1 MSNDTIF
8 LREIERGDLP
18 TINAWRADKALVALL
33 GGVFRYVGTE
43 VDDKWFD
50 SYLGS
55 RAGNV
60 RLAVCLASTQELIG
74 VTYLLGID
82 WVSRC
87 AEFSIQIGAESARGR
102 GIGEAATRLTLDH
115 AFGDLN
121 LHRVSLSVLA
131 SNARAIALYEKVGFR
146 AEGLLRKAAFKE
158 GRYLDVVAMGMLA
171 ADRA

>member
-1 MSNDTIF
+1 MSDNTIF

-18 TINAWRADKALVALL
+18 TINAWRADKALVSLL
-33 GGVFRYVGTE
+33 GGAFRYVGAE
-43 VDDKWFD
+43 IDNKWFD

-60 RLAVCLASTQELIG
+60 RLAVCLASTQAVVG

-82 WVSRC
+82 WVNRS
-87 AEFSIQIGAESARGR
+87 AEFSIQIGAETARGR
-102 GIGEAATRLTLDH
+102 GIGEAATRQTLDH

-121 LHRVSLSVLA
+121 LNRISLTVLA

-146 AEGLLRKAAFKE
+146 AEGLLRQAAFKG
-158 GRYLDVVAMGMLA
+158 GRYLDVIPMAILA
-171 ADRA
+171 DDRR

>member
-18 TINAWRADKALVALL
+18 TINSWRADHALVSLL
-33 GGVFRYVGTE
+33 GGTFRYVGAE
-43 VDDKWFD
+43 IDNKWFD

-60 RLAVCLASTQELIG
+60 RLAVCLASTREVVG

-82 WVSRC
+82 WVNRS
-87 AEFSIQIGAESARGR
+87 AEFSIQIGAQSARGR
-102 GIGEAATRLTLDH
+102 GIGEAATRQTLEH

-121 LHRVSLSVLA
+121 LNRISLTVLA

-146 AEGLLRKAAFKE
+146 AEGLLRQAAFK
-158 GRYLDVVAMGMLA
+158 GGLYLDVIPMAMLA
-171 ADRA
+171 DDRR